1 MALFVCLLG
10 IRELFSTDTKLTNL
24 GYSETQRFMIKWAMK
39 TVISTTYIIF
49 RFYARPYMNQL
60 KVLKVSAVVIA
71 LSEAWIPCL
80 TAYPTLSVILKFI
93 EMFFFAMG
101 PMVVMPLQANMISDW
116 NPQSLN
122 AHRLVFGNFE
132 LILFSNMVYTYRMS
146 NGLPQLFT
154 STQALCFCSLF
165 VFSLL
170 IYRETMEKN
179 RRLDERM
186 ERKIQNGHL

>member
-10 IRELFSTDTKLTNL
+10 IRELFSTDTKLTDL

-60 KVLKVSAVVIA
+60 KVLK
-71 LSEAWIPCL
+71 
-80 TAYPTLSVILKFI
+80 AYPTLSVILKFI
-93 EMFFFAMG
+93 EIFFFAMG

-116 NPQSLN
+116 NPQSMN

-132 LILFSNMVYTYRMS
+132 LIMFSNMVYTYRMS

-186 ERKIQNGHL
+186 ERKIQNGHF